1 MLVKRNKMKQIGEV
15 IDKLRKQN
23 FNISTQ
29 YKFIQ
34 IAKAFEQEQEILN
47 EQLDSLIIE
56 YGERN
61 EQNQLIQ
68 EAKGVKIKDEYTLEC
83 SKKIQEIYSLNA
95 QIPDIYFSFEEL
107 DSLGLTLGDLE
118 ILEPFIKV

>member
-83 SKKIQEIYSLNA
+83 SKKIQEI
-95 QIPDIYFSFEEL
+95 
-107 DSLGLTLGDLE
+107 
-118 ILEPFIKV
+118 KRRR